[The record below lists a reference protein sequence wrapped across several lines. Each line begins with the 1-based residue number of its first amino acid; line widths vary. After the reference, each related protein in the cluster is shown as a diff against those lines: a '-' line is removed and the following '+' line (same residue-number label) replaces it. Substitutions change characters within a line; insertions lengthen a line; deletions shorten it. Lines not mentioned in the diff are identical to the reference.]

1 MRRNLFV
8 WSLYDAANSFLLA
21 AVSGLYLS
29 QWVVIDNGFDD
40 IWYGGTFTLATI
52 LLLLTSPFFGAWSD
66 RLRKRKPFINW
77 TTIILIISGFL
88 LAFVVNSDYPIAF
101 RVSLALVLFF
111 LIQYVYQLSLIF
123 YNTLLEKLSNPSNWG
138 KISGLG
144 NVAGSFGW
152 IVGTAIL
159 LPFNEGKITLM
170 GVPGRTQV
178 FLPAVILFALLAWP
192 MLLWFKEPPSEK
204 REKVDFKAVYQKTIQ
219 GLKDL
224 VRKNKNV
231 GLFLLAFCFISDGKI
246 TAELFFAIVMEQVFR
261 VPDPVKV
268 QILGMMFLI
277 AIPSAYLI
285 GKLADKYGIK
295 RILLLVC
302 LDLIIIFALCFSASD
317 PKILY
322 FFAVFAGLAWGGFYT
337 LFRALLI
344 KISPKAQLGEYFG
357 FYSTFERFA
366 SIVGPLSWGVITL
379 MLRDYGILKYRV
391 AGFALVFLMAIG
403 TFLLTRVKEERVV
416 A

>member
-1 MRRNLFV
+1 M
-8 WSLYDAANSFLLA
+8 
-21 AVSGLYLS
+21 
-29 QWVVIDNGFDD
+29 
-40 IWYGGTFTLATI
+40 
-52 LLLLTSPFFGAWSD
+52 
-66 RLRKRKPFINW
+66 
-77 TTIILIISGFL
+77 
-88 LAFVVNSDYPIAF
+88 VNSDYPIAF

-123 YNTLLEKLSNPSNWG
+123 YNALLEKLSNPSNWG

-224 VRKNKNV
+224 VKKNKNV

-246 TAELFFAIVMEQVFR
+246 TAELYFAIVMDQIFKVS
-261 VPDPVKV
+261 DPVKV

-322 FFAVFAGLAWGGFYT
+322 FFALFAGLAWGGFYT

-344 KISPKAQLGEYFG
+344 KISPQALLGEYFG

-379 MLRDYGILKYRV
+379 MLKDYGILKYRV
-391 AGFALVFLMAIG
+391 AGFSLVFLMAIG
-403 TFLLTRVKEERVV
+403 TFLLTRVKEEKAV